1 LWAASPR
8 EAAARSQPRQ
18 WTQTVTCKPHQQFV
32 LARHKSGFVDFY
44 SNSNRLSLTY
54 VDHRPRS
61 AGDGGDVGRLGL
73 LPPPKKIRT
82 RSRCVPIHALLHK
95 HAFGPEDVKL
105 LASAFEDTLRALRL
119 VDRNDPMT
127 TIVAKKIIELAQSGE
142 RDPIRLRDDVVKSLS
157 T

>member
-1 LWAASPR
+1 
-8 EAAARSQPRQ
+8 
-18 WTQTVTCKPHQQFV
+18 
-32 LARHKSGFVDFY
+32 
-44 SNSNRLSLTY
+44 
-54 VDHRPRS
+54 
-61 AGDGGDVGRLGL
+61 
-73 LPPPKKIRT
+73 
-82 RSRCVPIHALLHK
+82 VPIHALLHK
-95 HAFGPEDVKL
+95 HAFGPEEVKL